1 MTSDFMTPPH
11 SIEAEQS
18 VLGGLLLD
26 DDNSERTQKVLSIL
40 KPESFYARPHQVIF
54 AEMRQMY
61 RDHKPVDLLT
71 LFDALESKGLTET
84 VGGFAY
90 LAEMSKNTPSAAN
103 IVAYAMRVRETAMER
118 YGIEKTTK
126 AIELLYARN
135 GMTAEQ
141 KFDAI
146 QGLFTEI
153 TEHVKTGRRTGLRT
167 FYDAVTDWSA
177 EFDERLKPDG
187 RSRGL
192 STGIRSLDELLGVKR
207 IVRGSLF
214 VIGARPKMGKTTLY
228 TQMGINC
235 ATVENEPALMFSLEM
250 PEGQMVE
257 KITAQKGRISP
268 NLFYPDMTKDDYGYR
283 GDWNSDLQK
292 ATGVMGALI
301 ETNNLLIDD
310 TPGISLAHVMAE
322 SRRIKRERGKVG
334 MILVDYLTLMTADKA
349 ERNDL
354 AYGLITK
361 GLKILAK
368 ELDCVV
374 VLLTQLNRDLEKR
387 TNKRPLPSDSRDTGQ
402 IEQDCDYWLAIYR
415 EGAYDENANQSDTE
429 LLLRLNRHGET
440 GVVYCEQRH
449 GAIYDCDQEAASQR
463 RREKEQKTN
472 QAGWILM
479 TGKDAILNYLKT
491 HKTCSSPDVAAA
503 SGMTHT
509 CINQAANILAKQG
522 VLVAE
527 ARVWRTVYYRL
538 ATEEEIAGRK
548 STNQIFNECR
558 QSPAMKRVLAVYGR
572 TSA

>member
-40 KPESFYARPHQVIF
+40 KPESFYSRQHQVIF

-153 TEHVKTGRRTGLRT
+153 NEHVKTGRRTGLRT

-228 TQMGINC
+228 TQMGVNC

-257 KITAQKGRISP
+257 KITAQKGQISP
-268 NLFYPDMTKDDYGYR
+268 NLFY
-283 GDWNSDLQK
+283 
-292 ATGVMGALI
+292 
-301 ETNNLLIDD
+301 
-310 TPGISLAHVMAE
+310 
-322 SRRIKRERGKVG
+322 
-334 MILVDYLTLMTADKA
+334 
-349 ERNDL
+349 
-354 AYGLITK
+354 
-361 GLKILAK
+361 
-368 ELDCVV
+368 
-374 VLLTQLNRDLEKR
+374 LN
-387 TNKRPLPSDSRDTGQ
+387 Q
-402 IEQDCDYWLAIYR
+402 
-415 EGAYDENANQSDTE
+415 
-429 LLLRLNRHGET
+429 
-440 GVVYCEQRH
+440 
-449 GAIYDCDQEAASQR
+449 
-463 RREKEQKTN
+463 
-472 QAGWILM
+472 
-479 TGKDAILNYLKT
+479 
-491 HKTCSSPDVAAA
+491 VAAA
-503 SGMTHT
+503 RLTTFSDWKVISDTARGDLTNIITDAVARGVNPRETASVISKRLDVSMSKAKTIAQTEQVGALRQAQWNETDWAADRLGMNTGLLWLSALKPTTRSWHASRHGKVYT
-509 CINQAANILAKQG
+509 TEQVRDFYAENGNRYNCYCSQIP
-522 VLVAE
+522 VL
-527 ARVWRTVYYRL
+527 L
-538 ATEEEIAGRK
+538 NDDG
-548 STNQIFNECR
+548 SIFNQGLAEKLEKER
-558 QSPAMKRVLAVYGR
+558 KQWSPDKKAA
-572 TSA
+572 